1 MSKLPWFGEG
11 KFPLYL
17 APMAGFTDSVFRAMC
32 KQQGADVM
40 VTEFVL
46 ADRLLTEEERV
57 WKTVDFSPE
66 QKPMGVQIFGADPEM
81 MAEAGLRLQERLQPD
96 FLDINFGCPSPK
108 IVCQAA
114 GSSLLRDLPR
124 MGEIVG
130 KVVSRM
136 GDFPV
141 TAKMRI
147 GWNDQTIVAC
157 EAAHILESEGVQA
170 IAVHGRTKEQG
181 YRGKADWEVIAE
193 VAERVSIPVIGNGD
207 VSNAEDVL
215 RVRKE
220 TRCAGLMIGRAA
232 LGAPWV
238 FKEIKTALATGVT
251 PAPPEPRERM
261 QIVWDYAQQ
270 LQEKLAPATHVG
282 RIGWMRARLLSLTR
296 DMRGGRRLRLELT
309 NLDTMEDLR
318 RLCESYIHGEA
329 ESPQIS

>member
-1 MSKLPWFGEG
+1 MLPWFGEG

-32 KQQGADVM
+32 KRQGADVM

-46 ADRLLTEEERV
+46 ADRLLTDEERV

-66 QKPMGVQIFGADPEM
+66 QKPMGVQIFGADPDT
-81 MAEAGLRLQERLQPD
+81 MAEAGLRVLERLQPD

-108 IVCQAA
+108 ITCQAA

-124 MGEIVG
+124 MGSIVG

-147 GWNDQTIVAC
+147 GWDDQSVVAL
-157 EAAHILESEGVQA
+157 EAAHILESEGVRA

-181 YRGKADWEVIAE
+181 YRGRADWDVIAE
-193 VAERVSIPVIGNGD
+193 VAASVEVPVVGNGD
-207 VSNAEDVL
+207 ISCAEDVL
-215 RVRKE
+215 RVRRE

-232 LGAPWV
+232 LGSPWI
-238 FKEIKTALATGVT
+238 FKEIKTALATGT
-251 PAPPEPRERM
+251 TPEPPSPAERM
-261 QIVWDYAQQ
+261 RIVWEYAQQ
-270 LQEKLAPATHVG
+270 LHEKFAPQNQG
-282 RIGWMRARLLSLTR
+282 NKIGWMRARLLSLTK
-296 DMRGGRRLRLELT
+296 DMRGGRRMRLELT
-309 NLDTMEDLR
+309 NLDTMDQLKE
-318 RLCESYIHGEA
+318 LCESFTEDS
-329 ESPQIS
+329 EDSPTGIS

>member
-1 MSKLPWFGEG
+1 MLPWFGEG

-32 KQQGADVM
+32 KRQGADVM

-66 QKPMGVQIFGADPEM
+66 QKPMGVQIFGADPET
-81 MAEAGLRLQERLQPD
+81 MAEAGRRVRERLQPD
-96 FLDINFGCPSPK
+96 FLDINFGCPSPR
-108 IVCQAA
+108 ITGQAA
-114 GSSLLRDLPR
+114 GSSLLCDLPR
-124 MGEIVG
+124 MGSIVG
-130 KVVSRM
+130 KVVSRL
-136 GDFPV
+136 GNFPV

-147 GWNDQTIVAC
+147 GWDDNSIVAC

-181 YRGKADWEVIAE
+181 YRGRADWEVIAD
-193 VAERVSIPVIGNGD
+193 VAERVNVPVIGNGD
-207 VSNAEDVL
+207 VGSAEDVL

-232 LGAPWV
+232 LGAPWI
-238 FKEIKTALATGVT
+238 FKEIKTALATGVK
-251 PAPPEPRERM
+251 PPSPEPEERM
-261 QIVWDYAQQ
+261 RIVWEYARQ
-270 LQEKLAPATHVG
+270 LQDKLAPATHAG
-282 RIGWMRARLLSLTR
+282 RIGWMRARLLSLTK

-309 NLDTMEDLR
+309 NLDTMEELQQ
-318 RLCESYIHGEA
+318 LCESYIQGEFQ
-329 ESPQIS
+329 E